1 MEVNNNNNNNI
12 NYIYFNQNLN
22 DLETLENHLM
32 NLDVSNDQP
41 EILKENF
48 IQHKIDAKNL
58 SLISWSKLQI
68 LIENVVNKFNS
79 CHYELRIYNTSELDE
94 NVQQILNNIKNIS
107 KSLKFLC
114 EIIKTKQGI
123 FGIFFEFFIKND
135 KLNIYDNN
143 KINTKNE
150 VKLGAFGEESSGKS
164 TTLSVLVNNKLDD
177 GKGEMRKLNFR
188 FQHEI
193 QTGKTLSI
201 NQLVLN
207 DDNNNKIINLYDMGG
222 CEKAMKNTL
231 SLVSNDYL
239 DYALLFVDIK
249 NGVTE
254 NTKILYTL
262 NKSMHIPII
271 IVITMT
277 DLIDSINEKIINEN
291 ELNSCDNNNNNNNNI
306 FNNNN
311 NNNNSIFG
319 ENIFKNST
327 NNNNNSNN
335 NNLFLNTNNN
345 NNKNNIFNNN
355 NNIFNPKIKE
365 TLTIDK
371 IIDNVVKSL
380 QINTSEST
388 YYDHFSSSNKKYI
401 PLLIQSQI
409 GIETYIKNLSNNNSN
424 IIYIPIITI
433 SNVSGKNIFLLK
445 NLLLQLPNTLT
456 RHIPL
461 INNNFE
467 DNGFNFI
474 SNPQSQFDVHEHFIV
489 NNQTII
495 GGIVSK
501 GKIIKGNEYY
511 FGPNKL
517 GNFKLVYVES
527 IHCKKKSV
535 NVAYEGQ
542 FTSLFLKGKNFNAEN
557 DVQKGMCLLGDNNNN
572 NIYNIPKAVFKFKA
586 DVWNIFDEVKEV
598 KYKYEP
604 VVIINHIRQ
613 TCKIIKN
620 VNNNNNNFVINN
632 NVNNVNKSYNSVSN
646 NTTNSSVVTGEL
658 DFNDEDV
665 KKKKKRIKFKGEE
678 TFFICKNEK
687 IELMFQ
693 FKNSPEYVTE
703 GSNVI
708 INDSNIKAFGIITK
722 VFYNKN

>member
-1 MEVNNNNNNNI
+1 MEVNINNNNNI
-12 NYIYFNQNLN
+12 NYIYCNQNLN

-48 IQHKIDAKNL
+48 ITHKIDAKNL
-58 SLISWSKLQI
+58 SLISWSKLQN
-68 LIENVVNKFNS
+68 LIENIVNKFNS
-79 CHYELRIYNTSELDE
+79 CHYELRIYNTTELDE
-94 NVQQILNNIKNIS
+94 NVQQILINIKNIS
-107 KSLKFLC
+107 KSLNFLC

-123 FGIFFEFFIKND
+123 FGIFFEFFIKNN
-135 KLNIYDNN
+135 KLNYDNN
-143 KINTKNE
+143 NINTKNE

-177 GKGEMRKLNFR
+177 GKGEMRRLNFR

-207 DDNNNKIINLYDMGG
+207 DNNNNKIINLYDMGG

-231 SLVSNDYL
+231 SLVSPDYL

-262 NKSMHIPII
+262 NKSIHIPII
-271 IVITMT
+271 IVITMI

-291 ELNSCDNNNNNNNNI
+291 NQNSIDNNNNNNNNI

-311 NNNNSIFG
+311 NNNKNSIFG
-319 ENIFKNST
+319 ENLFKNSNLFS
-327 NNNNNSNN
+327 NNNNN
-335 NNLFLNTNNN
+335 
-345 NNKNNIFNNN
+345 NNIFNNN
-355 NNIFNPKIKE
+355 NNIFNNNNKE
-365 TLTIDK
+365 KLTIDK
-371 IIDNVVKSL
+371 IIDNVVNSL
-380 QINTSEST
+380 KINDSNT
-388 YYDHFSSSNKKYI
+388 YYDHFSPSIKKYI

-424 IIYIPIITI
+424 EIYIPIIYI
-433 SNVSGKNIFLLK
+433 SNVEGKNIFLLK
-445 NLLLQLPNTLT
+445 NLLLQLPNTLS

-572 NIYNIPKAVFKFKA
+572 NNYEIPKAVFKFKA

-620 VNNNNNNFVINN
+620 VNNNNNFNVNSNNN
-632 NVNNVNKSYNSVSN
+632 NVNQSYNSVSN

-665 KKKKKRIKFKGEE
+665 GMRKKKKRIKFKGEE
-678 TFFICKNEK
+678 TFFLCKNEK

-722 VFYNKN
+722 VFCNKN

>member
-1 MEVNNNNNNNI
+1 MEVNINNNNNI
-12 NYIYFNQNLN
+12 NYIYCNQNLN

-48 IQHKIDAKNL
+48 ITHKIDAKNL
-58 SLISWSKLQI
+58 SLISWSKLQN
-68 LIENVVNKFNS
+68 LIENIVNKFNS
-79 CHYELRIYNTSELDE
+79 CHYELRIYNTTELDE
-94 NVQQILNNIKNIS
+94 NVQQILINIKNIS
-107 KSLKFLC
+107 KSLNFLC

-123 FGIFFEFFIKND
+123 FGIFFEFFIKNN
-135 KLNIYDNN
+135 KLNYDNN
-143 KINTKNE
+143 NINTKNE

-177 GKGEMRKLNFR
+177 GKGEMRRLNFR

-207 DDNNNKIINLYDMGG
+207 DNNKIINLYDMGG

-231 SLVSNDYL
+231 SLVSPDYL

-262 NKSMHIPII
+262 NKSIHIPII
-271 IVITMT
+271 IVITMI

-291 ELNSCDNNNNNNNNI
+291 NQNSIDNNNNNNNNNNI

-311 NNNNSIFG
+311 NNNKNSIFG
-319 ENIFKNST
+319 ENLFKNS
-327 NNNNNSNN
+327 NLFSNN
-335 NNLFLNTNNN
+335 NN
-345 NNKNNIFNNN
+345 NNIFNNN
-355 NNIFNPKIKE
+355 NNIFNNNIKE
-365 TLTIDK
+365 KLTIDK
-371 IIDNVVKSL
+371 IIDNVVNSL
-380 QINTSEST
+380 KINDSNT
-388 YYDHFSSSNKKYI
+388 YYDNFSPSNKKYI

-424 IIYIPIITI
+424 EIYIPIIYI
-433 SNVSGKNIFLLK
+433 SNVEGKNIFLLK
-445 NLLLQLPNTLT
+445 NLLLQLPNTLS

-572 NIYNIPKAVFKFKA
+572 NNYEIPKAVFKFKA

-620 VNNNNNNFVINN
+620 VNNNNNFNVNSN
-632 NVNNVNKSYNSVSN
+632 NVNVNQSYNSVSN

-665 KKKKKRIKFKGEE
+665 GMRKKKKRIKFKGEE
-678 TFFICKNEK
+678 TFFLCKNEK

-722 VFYNKN
+722 VFCNKN

>member
-1 MEVNNNNNNNI
+1 MEVNINNNNNI
-12 NYIYFNQNLN
+12 NYIYCNQNLN

-48 IQHKIDAKNL
+48 ITHKIDAKNL
-58 SLISWSKLQI
+58 SLISWSKLQN
-68 LIENVVNKFNS
+68 LIENIVNKFNS
-79 CHYELRIYNTSELDE
+79 CHYELRIYNTTELDE
-94 NVQQILNNIKNIS
+94 NVQQILINIKNIS
-107 KSLKFLC
+107 KSLNFLC

-123 FGIFFEFFIKND
+123 FGIFFEFFIKNN
-135 KLNIYDNN
+135 KLNYDNN
-143 KINTKNE
+143 NINTKNE

-207 DDNNNKIINLYDMGG
+207 DNNKIINLYDMGG

-231 SLVSNDYL
+231 SLVSPDYL

-262 NKSMHIPII
+262 NKSIHIPII
-271 IVITMT
+271 IVITMI

-291 ELNSCDNNNNNNNNI
+291 NQNSIDNNNNNIFNNNNNNNNKNSIFGENLFKNSNLFSNNNNNNNNI

-311 NNNNSIFG
+311 N
-319 ENIFKNST
+319 
-327 NNNNNSNN
+327 
-335 NNLFLNTNNN
+335 
-345 NNKNNIFNNN
+345 IFNNN
-355 NNIFNPKIKE
+355 IKE
-365 TLTIDK
+365 KLTIDK
-371 IIDNVVKSL
+371 IIDNVVNSL
-380 QINTSEST
+380 KINDSNT
-388 YYDHFSSSNKKYI
+388 YYDNFSPSNKKYI

-424 IIYIPIITI
+424 EIYIPIIYI
-433 SNVSGKNIFLLK
+433 SNVEGKNIFLLK
-445 NLLLQLPNTLT
+445 NLLLQLPNTLS

-572 NIYNIPKAVFKFKA
+572 NNYEIPKAVFKFKA

-620 VNNNNNNFVINN
+620 VNNNNNFNVNSNNN
-632 NVNNVNKSYNSVSN
+632 NVNQSYNSVSN

-665 KKKKKRIKFKGEE
+665 GMRKKKKRIKFKGEE
-678 TFFICKNEK
+678 TFFLCKNEK

-722 VFYNKN
+722 VFCNKN

>member
-1 MEVNNNNNNNI
+1 MEVNINNNNNI
-12 NYIYFNQNLN
+12 NYIYCNQNLN

-48 IQHKIDAKNL
+48 ITHKIDAKNL
-58 SLISWSKLQI
+58 SLISWSKLQN
-68 LIENVVNKFNS
+68 LIENIVNKFNS
-79 CHYELRIYNTSELDE
+79 CHYELRIYNTTELDE
-94 NVQQILNNIKNIS
+94 NVQQILINIKNIS

-123 FGIFFEFFIKND
+123 FGIFFEFFIKNN
-135 KLNIYDNN
+135 KLNYDNN
-143 KINTKNE
+143 NINTKNE

-177 GKGEMRKLNFR
+177 GKGEMRRLNFR

-207 DDNNNKIINLYDMGG
+207 DNNNNKIINLYDMGG

-231 SLVSNDYL
+231 SLVSPDYL

-262 NKSMHIPII
+262 NKSIHIPII
-271 IVITMT
+271 IVITMI

-291 ELNSCDNNNNNNNNI
+291 NQNSIDNNNNNNNNI

-311 NNNNSIFG
+311 NNNKNSIFG
-319 ENIFKNST
+319 ENLFKNS
-327 NNNNNSNN
+327 NLFSNN
-335 NNLFLNTNNN
+335 NN
-345 NNKNNIFNNN
+345 NNIFNNN
-355 NNIFNPKIKE
+355 NNIFNNNIKE
-365 TLTIDK
+365 KLTIDK
-371 IIDNVVKSL
+371 IIDNVVNSL
-380 QINTSEST
+380 KINDSNT
-388 YYDHFSSSNKKYI
+388 YYDHFSPSIKKYI

-424 IIYIPIITI
+424 EIYIPIIYI
-433 SNVSGKNIFLLK
+433 SNVEGKNIFLLK
-445 NLLLQLPNTLT
+445 NLLLQLPNTLS

-572 NIYNIPKAVFKFKA
+572 NNYEIPKAVFKFKA

-620 VNNNNNNFVINN
+620 VNNNNNFNVNSNNN
-632 NVNNVNKSYNSVSN
+632 NVNQSYNSVSN

-665 KKKKKRIKFKGEE
+665 GMRKKKKRIKFKGEE
-678 TFFICKNEK
+678 TFFLCKNEK

-722 VFYNKN
+722 VFCNKN

>member
-1 MEVNNNNNNNI
+1 MEVNINNNNNI
-12 NYIYFNQNLN
+12 NYIYCNQNLN

-48 IQHKIDAKNL
+48 ITHKIDAKNL
-58 SLISWSKLQI
+58 SLISWSKLQN
-68 LIENVVNKFNS
+68 LIENIVNKFNS
-79 CHYELRIYNTSELDE
+79 CHYELRIYNTTELDE
-94 NVQQILNNIKNIS
+94 NVQQILINIKNIS

-123 FGIFFEFFIKND
+123 FGIFFEFFIKNN
-135 KLNIYDNN
+135 KLNYDNN
-143 KINTKNE
+143 NINTKNE

-177 GKGEMRKLNFR
+177 GKGEMRRLNFR

-207 DDNNNKIINLYDMGG
+207 DNNNNKIINLYDMGG

-231 SLVSNDYL
+231 SLVSPDYL

-262 NKSMHIPII
+262 NKSIHIPII
-271 IVITMT
+271 IVITMI

-291 ELNSCDNNNNNNNNI
+291 NQNSIDNNNNNNNNI

-311 NNNNSIFG
+311 NNKNSIFG
-319 ENIFKNST
+319 ENLFKNSNLFS
-327 NNNNNSNN
+327 NNNNNN
-335 NNLFLNTNNN
+335 
-345 NNKNNIFNNN
+345 NNIFNNN
-355 NNIFNPKIKE
+355 NNIFNNNNKE
-365 TLTIDK
+365 KLTIDK
-371 IIDNVVKSL
+371 IIDNVVNSL
-380 QINTSEST
+380 KINDSNT
-388 YYDHFSSSNKKYI
+388 YYDNFSPSNKKYI

-424 IIYIPIITI
+424 EIYIPIIYI
-433 SNVSGKNIFLLK
+433 SNVEGKNIFLLK
-445 NLLLQLPNTLT
+445 NLLLQLPNTLS

-572 NIYNIPKAVFKFKA
+572 NNYEIPKAVFKFKA

-620 VNNNNNNFVINN
+620 VNNNNNFNVNSNNN
-632 NVNNVNKSYNSVSN
+632 NVNQSYNSVSN

-665 KKKKKRIKFKGEE
+665 GMRKKKKRIKFKGEE
-678 TFFICKNEK
+678 TFFLCKNEK

-722 VFYNKN
+722 VFCNKN

>member
-1 MEVNNNNNNNI
+1 MEVNINNNNNI
-12 NYIYFNQNLN
+12 NYIYCNQNLN

-48 IQHKIDAKNL
+48 ITHKIDAKNL
-58 SLISWSKLQI
+58 SLISWSKLQN
-68 LIENVVNKFNS
+68 LIENIVNKFNS
-79 CHYELRIYNTSELDE
+79 CHYELRIYNTTELDE
-94 NVQQILNNIKNIS
+94 NVQQILINIKNIS
-107 KSLKFLC
+107 KSLNFLC

-123 FGIFFEFFIKND
+123 FGIFFEFFIKNN
-135 KLNIYDNN
+135 KLNYDNN
-143 KINTKNE
+143 NINTKNE

-177 GKGEMRKLNFR
+177 GKGEMRRLNFR

-207 DDNNNKIINLYDMGG
+207 DNNNNKIINLYDMGG

-231 SLVSNDYL
+231 SLVSPDYL

-262 NKSMHIPII
+262 NKSIHIPII
-271 IVITMT
+271 IVITMI

-291 ELNSCDNNNNNNNNI
+291 NQNSIDNNNNNNNNI

-311 NNNNSIFG
+311 NNKNSIFG
-319 ENIFKNST
+319 ENLFKNS
-327 NNNNNSNN
+327 NLFSNN
-335 NNLFLNTNNN
+335 NN
-345 NNKNNIFNNN
+345 NNIFNNN
-355 NNIFNPKIKE
+355 NNIFNNNIKE
-365 TLTIDK
+365 KLTIDK
-371 IIDNVVKSL
+371 IIDNVVNSL
-380 QINTSEST
+380 KINDSNT
-388 YYDHFSSSNKKYI
+388 YYDNFSPSNKKYI

-424 IIYIPIITI
+424 EIYIPIIYI
-433 SNVSGKNIFLLK
+433 SNVEGKNIFLLK
-445 NLLLQLPNTLT
+445 NLLLQIPNTLS

-572 NIYNIPKAVFKFKA
+572 NNYEIPKAVFKFKA

-620 VNNNNNNFVINN
+620 VNNNNNFNVNNN
-632 NVNNVNKSYNSVSN
+632 NVNVNQSYNSVSN

-665 KKKKKRIKFKGEE
+665 GMRKKKKRIKFKGEE
-678 TFFICKNEK
+678 TFFLCKNEK

-722 VFYNKN
+722 VFCNKN

>member
-1 MEVNNNNNNNI
+1 MDVNINNNNNNI
-12 NYIYFNQNLN
+12 NINYIYCNQNNLN

-58 SLISWSKLQI
+58 SLISWSKLQN

-79 CHYELRIYNTSELDE
+79 CHYELRIYNTTELDE
-94 NVQQILNNIKNIS
+94 NVQQILINIKNIS

-123 FGIFFEFFIKND
+123 FGIFFEFFIKNE
-135 KLNIYDNN
+135 KTKFDNN
-143 KINTKNE
+143 IIIKNE

-207 DDNNNKIINLYDMGG
+207 ENNNNNNNKIINLYDMGG

-231 SLVSNDYL
+231 SLVSPDYL

-262 NKSMHIPII
+262 NKSIHIPII

-277 DLIDSINEKIINEN
+277 DLIDSINEKIIKEN
-291 ELNSCDNNNNNNNNI
+291 NQNSFDNNNNI

-311 NNNNSIFG
+311 NNRSLFGDNN
-319 ENIFKNST
+319 
-327 NNNNNSNN
+327 
-335 NNLFLNTNNN
+335 FLKLN
-345 NNKNNIFNNN
+345 NNIFSNNNN
-355 NNIFNPKIKE
+355 NNIFQNTNKE
-365 TLTIDK
+365 LLTIDK
-371 IIDNVVKSL
+371 FIDNLVKSL
-380 QINTSEST
+380 KINSSEDTNS

-409 GIETYIKNLSNNNSN
+409 GIETYIKNLSNNNSTE
-424 IIYIPIITI
+424 IYIPIIYI

-445 NLLLQLPNTLT
+445 NLLLQLPNTLS

-501 GKIIKGNEYY
+501 GKIIKGNQYY

-542 FTSLFLKGKNFNAEN
+542 FTSLFLKGKNFNPEN
-557 DVQKGMCLLGDNNNN
+557 EVQKGMCLLGDNNNN
-572 NIYNIPKAVFKFKA
+572 NDYDIPKAVYKFKA
-586 DVWNIFDEVKEV
+586 DVWNIFDDVKEV

-620 VNNNNNNFVINN
+620 VNNNNNNFINN
-632 NVNNVNKSYNSVSN
+632 NNNFINNNNINANQSYNSVSN

-658 DFNDEDV
+658 DFNEDDGIGMR
-665 KKKKKRIKFKGEE
+665 KKKKRIKFKGEE

>member
-1 MEVNNNNNNNI
+1 MEVNINNNNNI
-12 NYIYFNQNLN
+12 NYIYCNQNLN

-48 IQHKIDAKNL
+48 ITHKIDAKNL
-58 SLISWSKLQI
+58 SLISWSKLQN
-68 LIENVVNKFNS
+68 LIENIVNKFNS
-79 CHYELRIYNTSELDE
+79 CHYELRIYNTTELDE
-94 NVQQILNNIKNIS
+94 NVQQILINIKNIS
-107 KSLKFLC
+107 KSLNFLC

-123 FGIFFEFFIKND
+123 FGIFFEFFIKNN
-135 KLNIYDNN
+135 KLNYDNN
-143 KINTKNE
+143 NINTKNE

-177 GKGEMRKLNFR
+177 GKGEMRRLNFR

-207 DDNNNKIINLYDMGG
+207 DNNNNKIINLYDMGG

-231 SLVSNDYL
+231 SLVSPDYL

-262 NKSMHIPII
+262 NKSIHIPII
-271 IVITMT
+271 IVITMI

-291 ELNSCDNNNNNNNNI
+291 NQNSIDNNNNNNI

-311 NNNNSIFG
+311 NNNSIFG
-319 ENIFKNST
+319 ENLFKNSNLFS
-327 NNNNNSNN
+327 NNNNN
-335 NNLFLNTNNN
+335 
-345 NNKNNIFNNN
+345 NNIFNNN
-355 NNIFNPKIKE
+355 NNIFNNNNKE
-365 TLTIDK
+365 KLTIDK
-371 IIDNVVKSL
+371 IIDNVVNSL
-380 QINTSEST
+380 KINDSNT
-388 YYDHFSSSNKKYI
+388 YYDNFSPSIKKYI

-424 IIYIPIITI
+424 EIYIPIIYI
-433 SNVSGKNIFLLK
+433 SNVEGKNIFLLK
-445 NLLLQLPNTLT
+445 NLLLQLPNTLS

-572 NIYNIPKAVFKFKA
+572 NNYEIPKAVFKFKA

-620 VNNNNNNFVINN
+620 VNNNNNFNVNSNNN
-632 NVNNVNKSYNSVSN
+632 NVNQSYNSVSN

-665 KKKKKRIKFKGEE
+665 GMRKKKKRIKFKGEE
-678 TFFICKNEK
+678 TFFLCKNEK

-722 VFYNKN
+722 VFCNKN

>member
-1 MEVNNNNNNNI
+1 MEVNINNNNNI
-12 NYIYFNQNLN
+12 NYIYCNQNLN

-48 IQHKIDAKNL
+48 ITHKIDAKNL
-58 SLISWSKLQI
+58 SLISWSKLQN
-68 LIENVVNKFNS
+68 LIENIVNKFNS
-79 CHYELRIYNTSELDE
+79 CHYELRIYNTTELDE
-94 NVQQILNNIKNIS
+94 NVQQILINIKNIS

-123 FGIFFEFFIKND
+123 FGIFFEFFIKNN
-135 KLNIYDNN
+135 KLNYDNN
-143 KINTKNE
+143 NINTKNE

-177 GKGEMRKLNFR
+177 GKGEMRRLNFR

-207 DDNNNKIINLYDMGG
+207 DNNKIINLYDMGG

-231 SLVSNDYL
+231 SLVSPDYL

-262 NKSMHIPII
+262 NKSIHIPII
-271 IVITMT
+271 IVITMI

-291 ELNSCDNNNNNNNNI
+291 NQNSIDNNNNNNNNI

-311 NNNNSIFG
+311 NNKNSIFG
-319 ENIFKNST
+319 ENLFKNSNLFS
-327 NNNNNSNN
+327 NNNNNN
-335 NNLFLNTNNN
+335 
-345 NNKNNIFNNN
+345 NNIFNNN
-355 NNIFNPKIKE
+355 NNIFNNNNKE
-365 TLTIDK
+365 KLTIDK
-371 IIDNVVKSL
+371 IIDNVVNSL
-380 QINTSEST
+380 KINDSNT
-388 YYDHFSSSNKKYI
+388 YYDNFSPSNKKYI

-424 IIYIPIITI
+424 EIYIPIIYI
-433 SNVSGKNIFLLK
+433 SNVEGKNIFLLK
-445 NLLLQLPNTLT
+445 NLLLQLPNTLS

-572 NIYNIPKAVFKFKA
+572 NNYEIPKAVFKFKA

-620 VNNNNNNFVINN
+620 VNNNNNFNVNSNNN
-632 NVNNVNKSYNSVSN
+632 NVNQSYNSVSN

-665 KKKKKRIKFKGEE
+665 GMRKKKKRIKFKGEE
-678 TFFICKNEK
+678 TFFLCKNEK

-722 VFYNKN
+722 VFCNKN

>member
-1 MEVNNNNNNNI
+1 MEVNINNNNNI
-12 NYIYFNQNLN
+12 NYIYCNQNLN

-48 IQHKIDAKNL
+48 ITHKIDAKNL
-58 SLISWSKLQI
+58 SLISWSKLQN
-68 LIENVVNKFNS
+68 LIENIVNKFNS
-79 CHYELRIYNTSELDE
+79 CHYELRIYNTTELDE
-94 NVQQILNNIKNIS
+94 NVQQILINIKNIS
-107 KSLKFLC
+107 KSLNFLC

-123 FGIFFEFFIKND
+123 FGIFFEFFIKNN
-135 KLNIYDNN
+135 KLNYDNN
-143 KINTKNE
+143 NINTKNE

-177 GKGEMRKLNFR
+177 GKGEMRRLNFR

-207 DDNNNKIINLYDMGG
+207 DNNKIINLYDMGG

-231 SLVSNDYL
+231 SLVSPDYL

-262 NKSMHIPII
+262 NKSIHIPII
-271 IVITMT
+271 IVITMI

-291 ELNSCDNNNNNNNNI
+291 NQNSIENNNNNI

-311 NNNNSIFG
+311 
-319 ENIFKNST
+319 
-327 NNNNNSNN
+327 
-335 NNLFLNTNNN
+335 
-345 NNKNNIFNNN
+345 
-355 NNIFNPKIKE
+355 KE
-365 TLTIDK
+365 KLTIDK
-371 IIDNVVKSL
+371 IIDNVVNSL
-380 QINTSEST
+380 KINDSNT
-388 YYDHFSSSNKKYI
+388 YYDHFSPSIKKYI

-424 IIYIPIITI
+424 EIYIPIIYI
-433 SNVSGKNIFLLK
+433 SNVEGKNIFLLK
-445 NLLLQLPNTLT
+445 NLLLQLPNTLS

-572 NIYNIPKAVFKFKA
+572 NNYEIPKAVFKFKA

-620 VNNNNNNFVINN
+620 VNNNNNFNVNSNNN
-632 NVNNVNKSYNSVSN
+632 NVNQSYNSVSN

-665 KKKKKRIKFKGEE
+665 GMRKKKKRIKFKGEE
-678 TFFICKNEK
+678 TFFLCKNEK

-722 VFYNKN
+722 VFCNKN

>member
-1 MEVNNNNNNNI
+1 MEVNINNNNNI
-12 NYIYFNQNLN
+12 NYIYCNQNLN

-48 IQHKIDAKNL
+48 ITHKIDAKNL
-58 SLISWSKLQI
+58 SLISWSKLQN
-68 LIENVVNKFNS
+68 LIENIVNKFNS
-79 CHYELRIYNTSELDE
+79 CHYELRIYNTTELDE
-94 NVQQILNNIKNIS
+94 NVQQILINIKNIS
-107 KSLKFLC
+107 KSLNFLC

-123 FGIFFEFFIKND
+123 FGIFFEFFIKNN
-135 KLNIYDNN
+135 KLNYDNN
-143 KINTKNE
+143 NINTKNE

-177 GKGEMRKLNFR
+177 GKGEMRRLNFR

-207 DDNNNKIINLYDMGG
+207 DNNKIINLYDMGG

-231 SLVSNDYL
+231 SLVSPDYL

-262 NKSMHIPII
+262 NKSIHIPII
-271 IVITMT
+271 IVITMI

-291 ELNSCDNNNNNNNNI
+291 NQNSIDNNNNNNNNNI

-311 NNNNSIFG
+311 NNKNSIFG
-319 ENIFKNST
+319 ENLFKNSNNLFS
-327 NNNNNSNN
+327 NNNNNN
-335 NNLFLNTNNN
+335 
-345 NNKNNIFNNN
+345 NNIFNNN
-355 NNIFNPKIKE
+355 NNIFNNNIKE
-365 TLTIDK
+365 KLTIDK
-371 IIDNVVKSL
+371 IIDNVVNSL
-380 QINTSEST
+380 KINDSNT
-388 YYDHFSSSNKKYI
+388 YYDNFSPSNKKYI

-424 IIYIPIITI
+424 EIYIPIIYI
-433 SNVSGKNIFLLK
+433 SNVEGKNIFLLK
-445 NLLLQLPNTLT
+445 NLLLQLPNTLS

-572 NIYNIPKAVFKFKA
+572 NNYEIPKAVFKFKA

-620 VNNNNNNFVINN
+620 VNNNNNFNVNSNNN
-632 NVNNVNKSYNSVSN
+632 NVNQSYNSVSN

-665 KKKKKRIKFKGEE
+665 GMRKKKKRIKFKGEE
-678 TFFICKNEK
+678 TFFLCKNEK

-722 VFYNKN
+722 VFCNKN

>member
-1 MEVNNNNNNNI
+1 MEVNINNNNNI
-12 NYIYFNQNLN
+12 NYIYCNQNLN

-48 IQHKIDAKNL
+48 ITHKIDAKNL
-58 SLISWSKLQI
+58 SLISWSKLQN
-68 LIENVVNKFNS
+68 LIENIVNKFNS
-79 CHYELRIYNTSELDE
+79 CHYELRIYNTTELDE
-94 NVQQILNNIKNIS
+94 NVQQILINIKNIS
-107 KSLKFLC
+107 KSLNFLC

-123 FGIFFEFFIKND
+123 FGIFFEFFIKNN
-135 KLNIYDNN
+135 KLNYDNN
-143 KINTKNE
+143 NINTKNE

-177 GKGEMRKLNFR
+177 GKGEMRRLNFR

-207 DDNNNKIINLYDMGG
+207 DNNNNKIINLYDMGG

-231 SLVSNDYL
+231 SLVSPDYL

-262 NKSMHIPII
+262 NKSIHIPII
-271 IVITMT
+271 IVITMI

-291 ELNSCDNNNNNNNNI
+291 NQNSIDNNNNNNNNI

-311 NNNNSIFG
+311 NNKNSIFG
-319 ENIFKNST
+319 ENLFKNS
-327 NNNNNSNN
+327 NLFSNN
-335 NNLFLNTNNN
+335 NN
-345 NNKNNIFNNN
+345 NNIFNNN
-355 NNIFNPKIKE
+355 NNIFNNNIKE
-365 TLTIDK
+365 KLTIDK
-371 IIDNVVKSL
+371 IIDNVVNSL
-380 QINTSEST
+380 KINDSNT
-388 YYDHFSSSNKKYI
+388 YYDNFSPSNKKYI

-424 IIYIPIITI
+424 EIYIPIIYI
-433 SNVSGKNIFLLK
+433 SNVEGKNIFLLK
-445 NLLLQLPNTLT
+445 NLLLQLPNTLS

-572 NIYNIPKAVFKFKA
+572 NNYEIPKAVFKFKA

-620 VNNNNNNFVINN
+620 VNNNNNFNVNSNNN
-632 NVNNVNKSYNSVSN
+632 NVNQSYNSVSN

-665 KKKKKRIKFKGEE
+665 GMRKKKKRIKFKGEE
-678 TFFICKNEK
+678 TFFLCKNEK

>member
-1 MEVNNNNNNNI
+1 MEVNINNNNNI
-12 NYIYFNQNLN
+12 NYIYCNQNLN

-48 IQHKIDAKNL
+48 ITHKIDAKNL
-58 SLISWSKLQI
+58 SLISWSKLQN
-68 LIENVVNKFNS
+68 LIENIVNKFNS
-79 CHYELRIYNTSELDE
+79 CHYELRIYNTTELDE
-94 NVQQILNNIKNIS
+94 NVQQILINIKNIS
-107 KSLKFLC
+107 KSLNFLC

-123 FGIFFEFFIKND
+123 FGIFFEFFIKNN
-135 KLNIYDNN
+135 KLNYDNN
-143 KINTKNE
+143 NINTKNE

-177 GKGEMRKLNFR
+177 GKGEMRRLNFR

-207 DDNNNKIINLYDMGG
+207 DNNNNKIINLYDMGG

-231 SLVSNDYL
+231 SLVSPDYL

-262 NKSMHIPII
+262 NKSIHIPII
-271 IVITMT
+271 IVITMI

-291 ELNSCDNNNNNNNNI
+291 NQNSIDNNNNNNNNI

-311 NNNNSIFG
+311 NNNKNSIFG
-319 ENIFKNST
+319 ENLFKNSNLFS
-327 NNNNNSNN
+327 NNNNN
-335 NNLFLNTNNN
+335 
-345 NNKNNIFNNN
+345 NNIFNNN
-355 NNIFNPKIKE
+355 NNIFNNNIKE
-365 TLTIDK
+365 KLTIDK
-371 IIDNVVKSL
+371 IIDNVVNSL
-380 QINTSEST
+380 KINDSNT
-388 YYDHFSSSNKKYI
+388 YYDNFSPSNKKYI

-424 IIYIPIITI
+424 EIYIPIIYI
-433 SNVSGKNIFLLK
+433 SNVEGKNIFLLK
-445 NLLLQLPNTLT
+445 NLLLQLPNTLS

-572 NIYNIPKAVFKFKA
+572 NNYEIPKAVFKFKA

-620 VNNNNNNFVINN
+620 VNNNNNFNVNNN
-632 NVNNVNKSYNSVSN
+632 NVNVNQSYNSVSN

-665 KKKKKRIKFKGEE
+665 GMRKKKKRIKFKGEE
-678 TFFICKNEK
+678 TFFLCKNEK

-722 VFYNKN
+722 VFCNKN

>member
-1 MEVNNNNNNNI
+1 MEVNINNNNNI
-12 NYIYFNQNLN
+12 NYIYCNQNLN

-48 IQHKIDAKNL
+48 ITHKIDAKNL
-58 SLISWSKLQI
+58 SLISWSKLQN
-68 LIENVVNKFNS
+68 LIENIVNKFNS
-79 CHYELRIYNTSELDE
+79 CHYELRIYNTTELDE
-94 NVQQILNNIKNIS
+94 NVQQILINIKNIS
-107 KSLKFLC
+107 KSLNFLC

-123 FGIFFEFFIKND
+123 FGIFFEFFIKNN
-135 KLNIYDNN
+135 KLNYDNN
-143 KINTKNE
+143 NINTKNE

-177 GKGEMRKLNFR
+177 GKGEMRRLNFR

-207 DDNNNKIINLYDMGG
+207 DNNKIINLYDMGG

-231 SLVSNDYL
+231 SLVSPDYL

-262 NKSMHIPII
+262 NKSIHIPII
-271 IVITMT
+271 IVITMI

-291 ELNSCDNNNNNNNNI
+291 NQNSIDNNNNNIFNNNNNNKNSIFGENLFKNSNLFSNNNNNNNNI

-311 NNNNSIFG
+311 N
-319 ENIFKNST
+319 
-327 NNNNNSNN
+327 
-335 NNLFLNTNNN
+335 
-345 NNKNNIFNNN
+345 IFNNN
-355 NNIFNPKIKE
+355 IKE
-365 TLTIDK
+365 KLTIDK
-371 IIDNVVKSL
+371 IIDNVVNSL
-380 QINTSEST
+380 KINDSNT
-388 YYDHFSSSNKKYI
+388 YYDNFSPSNKKYI

-424 IIYIPIITI
+424 EIYIPIIYI
-433 SNVSGKNIFLLK
+433 SNVEGKNIFLLK
-445 NLLLQLPNTLT
+445 NLLLQLPNTLS

-572 NIYNIPKAVFKFKA
+572 NNYEIPKAVFKFKA

-620 VNNNNNNFVINN
+620 VNNNNNFNVNSNNN
-632 NVNNVNKSYNSVSN
+632 NVNQSYNSVSN

-665 KKKKKRIKFKGEE
+665 GMRKKKKRIKFKGEE
-678 TFFICKNEK
+678 TFFLCKNEK

-722 VFYNKN
+722 VFCNKN

>member
-1 MEVNNNNNNNI
+1 MEVNINNNNNI
-12 NYIYFNQNLN
+12 NYIYCNQNLN

-48 IQHKIDAKNL
+48 ITHKIDAKNL
-58 SLISWSKLQI
+58 SLISWSKLQN
-68 LIENVVNKFNS
+68 LIENIVNKFNS
-79 CHYELRIYNTSELDE
+79 CHYELRIYNTTELDE
-94 NVQQILNNIKNIS
+94 NVQQILINIKNIS
-107 KSLKFLC
+107 KSLNFLC

-123 FGIFFEFFIKND
+123 FGIFFEFFIKNN
-135 KLNIYDNN
+135 KLNYDNN
-143 KINTKNE
+143 NINTKNE

-177 GKGEMRKLNFR
+177 GKGEMRRLNFR

-207 DDNNNKIINLYDMGG
+207 DNNKIINLYDMGG

-231 SLVSNDYL
+231 SLVSPDYL

-262 NKSMHIPII
+262 NKSIHIPII
-271 IVITMT
+271 IVITMI

-291 ELNSCDNNNNNNNNI
+291 NQNSIDNNNNNNNNI

-311 NNNNSIFG
+311 NNKNSIFG
-319 ENIFKNST
+319 ENLFKNSNNLFS
-327 NNNNNSNN
+327 NNNNNN
-335 NNLFLNTNNN
+335 
-345 NNKNNIFNNN
+345 NNIFNNN
-355 NNIFNPKIKE
+355 NNIFNNNIKE
-365 TLTIDK
+365 KLTIDK
-371 IIDNVVKSL
+371 IIDNVVNSL
-380 QINTSEST
+380 KINDSNT
-388 YYDHFSSSNKKYI
+388 YYDNFSPSNKKYI

-424 IIYIPIITI
+424 EIYIPIIYI
-433 SNVSGKNIFLLK
+433 SNVEGKNIFLLK
-445 NLLLQLPNTLT
+445 NLLLQLPNTLS

-572 NIYNIPKAVFKFKA
+572 NNYEIPKAVFKFKA

-620 VNNNNNNFVINN
+620 VNNNNNFNVNSNNN
-632 NVNNVNKSYNSVSN
+632 NVNQSYNSVSN

-665 KKKKKRIKFKGEE
+665 GMRKKKKRIKFKGEE
-678 TFFICKNEK
+678 TFFLCKNEK
-687 IELMFQ
+687 IELLFQ

-708 INDSNIKAFGIITK
+708 INDSNIKAFGTITK
-722 VFYNKN
+722 VFCNKN

>member
-1 MEVNNNNNNNI
+1 MDVNINNNNNNI
-12 NYIYFNQNLN
+12 NINYIYCNQNNLN

-58 SLISWSKLQI
+58 SLISWSKLQN

-79 CHYELRIYNTSELDE
+79 CHYELRIYNTTELDE
-94 NVQQILNNIKNIS
+94 NVQQILINIKNIS

-123 FGIFFEFFIKND
+123 FGIFFEFFIKNE
-135 KLNIYDNN
+135 KTKFDNN
-143 KINTKNE
+143 IIIKNE

-207 DDNNNKIINLYDMGG
+207 ENNNNNNNKIINLYDMGG

-231 SLVSNDYL
+231 SLVSPDYL

-262 NKSMHIPII
+262 NKSIHIPII

-277 DLIDSINEKIINEN
+277 DLIDSINEKIIKEN
-291 ELNSCDNNNNNNNNI
+291 NQNSFDNNNNNRSLFGDNNFLKLNNNIFSNNNNNNI
-306 FNNNN
+306 FQ
-311 NNNNSIFG
+311 
-319 ENIFKNST
+319 
-327 NNNNNSNN
+327 
-335 NNLFLNTNNN
+335 NTN
-345 NNKNNIFNNN
+345 
-355 NNIFNPKIKE
+355 KE
-365 TLTIDK
+365 LLTIDK
-371 IIDNVVKSL
+371 FIDNLVKSL
-380 QINTSEST
+380 KINSSEDTNS

-409 GIETYIKNLSNNNSN
+409 GIETYIKNLSNNNSTE
-424 IIYIPIITI
+424 IYIPIIYI

-445 NLLLQLPNTLT
+445 NLLLQLPNTLS

-501 GKIIKGNEYY
+501 GKIIKGNQYY

-542 FTSLFLKGKNFNAEN
+542 FTSLFLKGKNFNPEN
-557 DVQKGMCLLGDNNNN
+557 EVQKGMCLLGDNNNN
-572 NIYNIPKAVFKFKA
+572 NDYDIPKAVYTFKA
-586 DVWNIFDEVKEV
+586 DV
-598 KYKYEP
+598 
-604 VVIINHIRQ
+604 
-613 TCKIIKN
+613 
-620 VNNNNNNFVINN
+620 
-632 NVNNVNKSYNSVSN
+632 
-646 NTTNSSVVTGEL
+646 
-658 DFNDEDV
+658 
-665 KKKKKRIKFKGEE
+665 
-678 TFFICKNEK
+678 
-687 IELMFQ
+687 
-693 FKNSPEYVTE
+693 
-703 GSNVI
+703 
-708 INDSNIKAFGIITK
+708 
-722 VFYNKN
+722 

>member
-1 MEVNNNNNNNI
+1 
-12 NYIYFNQNLN
+12 
-22 DLETLENHLM
+22 
-32 NLDVSNDQP
+32 
-41 EILKENF
+41 
-48 IQHKIDAKNL
+48 
-58 SLISWSKLQI
+58 
-68 LIENVVNKFNS
+68 
-79 CHYELRIYNTSELDE
+79 
-94 NVQQILNNIKNIS
+94 
-107 KSLKFLC
+107 
-114 EIIKTKQGI
+114 
-123 FGIFFEFFIKND
+123 
-135 KLNIYDNN
+135 
-143 KINTKNE
+143 
-150 VKLGAFGEESSGKS
+150 
-164 TTLSVLVNNKLDD
+164 
-177 GKGEMRKLNFR
+177 
-188 FQHEI
+188 
-193 QTGKTLSI
+193 
-201 NQLVLN
+201 
-207 DDNNNKIINLYDMGG
+207 MGG

-231 SLVSNDYL
+231 SLVSPDYL

-262 NKSMHIPII
+262 NKSIHIPII

-277 DLIDSINEKIINEN
+277 DLIDSINEKIIKEN
-291 ELNSCDNNNNNNNNI
+291 NQNSFDNNNNI

-311 NNNNSIFG
+311 NNRSLFGDNN
-319 ENIFKNST
+319 
-327 NNNNNSNN
+327 
-335 NNLFLNTNNN
+335 FLKLN
-345 NNKNNIFNNN
+345 NNIFSNNNN
-355 NNIFNPKIKE
+355 NNIFQNTNKE
-365 TLTIDK
+365 LLTIDK
-371 IIDNVVKSL
+371 FIDNLVKSL
-380 QINTSEST
+380 KINSSEDTNS

-409 GIETYIKNLSNNNSN
+409 GIETYIKNLSNNNSTE
-424 IIYIPIITI
+424 IYIPIIYI

-445 NLLLQLPNTLT
+445 NLLLQLPNTLS

-501 GKIIKGNEYY
+501 GKIIKGNQYY

-542 FTSLFLKGKNFNAEN
+542 FTSLFLKGKNFNPEN
-557 DVQKGMCLLGDNNNN
+557 EVQKGMCLLGDNNNN
-572 NIYNIPKAVFKFKA
+572 NDYDIPKAVYKFKA
-586 DVWNIFDEVKEV
+586 DVWNIFDDVKEV

-620 VNNNNNNFVINN
+620 VNNNNNNFINN
-632 NVNNVNKSYNSVSN
+632 NNINANQSYNSVSN

-658 DFNDEDV
+658 DFNEDDGIGIR
-665 KKKKKRIKFKGEE
+665 KKKKRIKFKGEE